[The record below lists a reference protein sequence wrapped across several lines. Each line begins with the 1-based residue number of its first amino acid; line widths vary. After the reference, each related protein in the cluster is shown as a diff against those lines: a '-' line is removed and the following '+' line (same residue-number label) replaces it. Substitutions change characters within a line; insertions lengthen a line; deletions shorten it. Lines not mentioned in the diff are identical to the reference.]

1 MNSSAAIRGI
11 NAFTDADRNKLMAK
25 QSGGGRHGVG
35 AVAEALE
42 QRTLLAAD
50 LTLRVAFSGR
60 TFQPGATFHAKVTVR
75 NIGDSAAGAFVTTL
89 ALSND
94 KVFGNADDIP
104 LAILAEPGGLAAG
117 AKRVDSVVLT
127 VPSGTVSGKHFLVG
141 KVDSGNAV
149 AESNESNN
157 VFVSSRVVVR
167 VGPKAA
173 FPVPAPIIILP
184 LGQLVAPLA
193 PSTAFTTLG
202 NVVLLS
208 PEGTPP
214 FSVFGLT
221 PVIPPIESPISFPI
235 TNNPFPQTI
244 SPAPFG
250 SLPATSPV
258 ISPTFDGLS
267 FAALTSPASVS
278 SGIFFDGSQ
287 IRTTAI

>member
-1 MNSSAAIRGI
+1 MDSSALIRRV
-11 NAFTDADRNKLMAK
+11 NACTDGDRSKLMAK
-25 QSGGGRHGVG
+25 QNGGGRHGVG
-35 AVAEALE
+35 AMAEALE

-75 NIGDSAAGAFVTTL
+75 NIGDSAAGAFATTL

-104 LAILAEPGGLAAG
+104 MAILTEPGGLAAG
-117 AKRVDSVVLT
+117 AKDVESVVLT
-127 VPSGTVSGKHFLVG
+127 VPSVATNGKHFLVG

-157 VFVSSRVVVR
+157 VFVSSRVVR
-167 VGPKAA
+167 VGPKSA
-173 FPVPAPIIILP
+173 FPVAAPIIILP

-287 IRTTAI
+287 IRTTAV